1 MHAMAPE
8 RRGDAPPKARGRGA
22 RGQAPKAGFGDVWGE
37 GDIGHGRTK
46 DFIYSRCEG
55 AVSVI

>member
-1 MHAMAPE
+1 MAPE